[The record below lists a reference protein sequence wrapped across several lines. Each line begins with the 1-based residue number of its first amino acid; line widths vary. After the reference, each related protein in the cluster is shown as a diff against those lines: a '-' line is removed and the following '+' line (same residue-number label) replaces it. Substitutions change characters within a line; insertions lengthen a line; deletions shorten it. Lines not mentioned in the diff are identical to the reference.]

1 MSKDNNKETRTTP
14 VASFWCLY
22 CYLWT
27 YSTSCSSVSI
37 VNFENVI
44 ASWEKRAISQAD
56 WKSLSDCICVT
67 VSHTN
72 NLKYPKASSTL
83 WQQRWLCFISIA
95 PHLPHPYEAA
105 TLWSLLDYLSE
116 ISGYFAKQT
125 LLTSKFSGSNWSP

>member
-56 WKSLSDCICVT
+56 
-67 VSHTN
+67 
-72 NLKYPKASSTL
+72 
-83 WQQRWLCFISIA
+83 
-95 PHLPHPYEAA
+95 
-105 TLWSLLDYLSE
+105 
-116 ISGYFAKQT
+116 
-125 LLTSKFSGSNWSP
+125 